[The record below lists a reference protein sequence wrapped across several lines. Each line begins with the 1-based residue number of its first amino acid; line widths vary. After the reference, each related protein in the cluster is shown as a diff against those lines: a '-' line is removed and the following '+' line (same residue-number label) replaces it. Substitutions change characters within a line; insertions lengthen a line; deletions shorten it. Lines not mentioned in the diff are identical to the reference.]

1 MRITTY
7 YTSESLLVE
16 GGTRL
21 KGRVRVSGSK
31 NASLPVLFATIL
43 TEERCLVEDVPVLL
57 DVKNTVDLLTFLGA
71 EVSWEGN
78 RVQVDPKDIK
88 RWDTP
93 KDTVRRMRASILS
106 MGPLLS
112 RFGRAVVPMPG
123 GCSIGPRPIDQHLK
137 FFSEAGAR
145 VEVRDG
151 KVFLDVERKRPVEF
165 TFDLITVTGTENAL
179 LYLTGVE
186 GRSVLRNVA
195 IEPEVMDLIEVLR
208 KMGAEVE
215 VEGRT
220 VLIRGTSAPK
230 GFTHRVIPD
239 RIEAG
244 TLMVATVVT
253 EGEVILDNVN
263 PEHLGAVLEKIEE
276 VGGVVEIRGK
286 DSIRISS
293 NGKRNPLEIITGE
306 YPGFPTDMQAQ
317 FTAMLSLAEGRSR
330 VVETIFESRFHHVA
344 ELSKMGA
351 NIKVKGREAL
361 IEGVERIFGAEVHS
375 TDLRASASLV
385 IAGLVAEGTT
395 LVRDIYHLDR
405 GYERLEEKLKKLGAR
420 IERLPSKVT
429 LSGS

>member
-1 MRITTY
+1 MRITTC

-21 KGRVRVSGSK
+21 RGRVRVSGSK
-31 NASLPVLFATIL
+31 NASLPILFATIL
-43 TEERCLVEDVPVLL
+43 TGERCVVEDVPVLL
-57 DVKNTVDLLTFLGA
+57 DVKNTLDLLTSLGA
-71 EVSWEGN
+71 EVVWEGN
-78 RVQVDPKDIK
+78 TVQVDAGNLK
-88 RWDTP
+88 RWNTP
-93 KDTVRRMRASILS
+93 EDTVRRMRASILS

-137 FFSEAGAR
+137 FFSEAGAK
-145 VEVRDG
+145 VEVKNG
-151 KVFLDVERKRPVEF
+151 SVYLSVTRKRPVEF

-179 LYLTGVE
+179 LYLAGVE
-186 GRSVLRNVA
+186 GKSVLRNVA
-195 IEPEVMDLIEVLR
+195 VEPEVMDLVEVLR
-208 KMGAEVE
+208 KMGAEIE

-220 VLIRGTSAPK
+220 VLIKGTSAPK
-230 GFTHRVIPD
+230 GFIHRVIPD

-253 EGEVILDNVN
+253 GGEVVLENVK

-276 VGGVVEIRGK
+276 GGGAVEFSGK
-286 DSIRISS
+286 DSLRVRS
-293 NGKRNPLEIITGE
+293 NGRRRPMEIVTRE

-351 NIKVKGREAL
+351 NIKVRGREAV
-361 IEGVERIFGAEVHS
+361 IEGVERIFGAEVYS

-395 LVRDIYHLDR
+395 LIRNVYHLDR
-405 GYERLEEKLKKLGAR
+405 GYERLDEKLKKLGAR
-420 IERLPSKVT
+420 IERLPSGVT